1 MCHPHLFFYQTASLD
16 LMENLSNRPDL
27 VLLTSNSSPHLPPL
41 LWWVRDFNGFFS
53 PLLAPNGFKAPVAHD
68 ITATQGCATVHSAF
82 TVVGMTR
89 SLAVM
94 CENSPLHNSAGT
106 FPAAKLF
113 GSCQVATLDPS
124 CETETEMLSN
134 YTILINCQVC
144 LKSYFIFKIVV
155 LSKFQVNLKYNVVYT
170 VCFAQTERARGGPVC
185 LAHYWSVFSSEFISG
200 CD

>member
-1 MCHPHLFFYQTASLD
+1 M
-16 LMENLSNRPDL
+16 
-27 VLLTSNSSPHLPPL
+27 
-41 LWWVRDFNGFFS
+41 GFF
-53 PLLAPNGFKAPVAHD
+53 PLSLLQMDSKHLSLMTSQPRRAVRRCIQPSQLLVWHD
-68 ITATQGCATVHSAF
+68 RWLWCVKTARCITALVPFQ
-82 TVVGMTR
+82 
-89 SLAVM
+89 
-94 CENSPLHNSAGT
+94 PQ
-106 FPAAKLF
+106 
-113 GSCQVATLDPS
+113 SCQVATLDPS

-134 YTILINCQVC
+134 YTILINRQVC